1 MRRIIYWTI
10 LIIGFPIALMCILSL
25 LLIQL
30 GLVEPDPKPWN
41 WPTVYVMDIFY
52 GIALITQLIGF
63 IYKTSWDYI
72 LTIAVAGYSIFT
84 FFQSALETMLD
95 ITGIFDAPISNAP
108 FVLSFMMLGMMM
120 GLLMMFY
127 AVTYKDHWIRI

>member
-1 MRRIIYWTI
+1 
-10 LIIGFPIALMCILSL
+10 
-25 LLIQL
+25 
-30 GLVEPDPKPWN
+30 
-41 WPTVYVMDIFY
+41 
-52 GIALITQLIGF
+52 LIGF

-95 ITGIFDAPISNAP
+95 ITGIFDAPISNVP

-127 AVTYKDHWIRI
+127 AVTYKDHWVRI